1 MEGEFMKD
9 SKKKYVKEI
18 LLKPDP
24 FSLCPEE
31 VQLAAC
37 YLVRKKIKEWGERR
51 R

>member
-24 FSLCPEE
+24 FSLCPVSCILFSE
-31 VQLAAC
+31 
-37 YLVRKKIKEWGERR
+37 KEN
-51 R
+51 